1 MLELNR
7 AGCACHREMTPMVC
21 KQEGVNEPCSMPQ
34 GMTDILTLVFMRL
47 FFRKVQ
53 S

>member
-7 AGCACHREMTPMVC
+7 AGCACHREMTLMVC

-34 GMTDILTLVFMRL
+34 GMTDILTLVFMRS